1 MAATGSIVETFQGH
15 RSVRMVSLAWTSAA
29 DGTVSGIP
37 TQSKYSG
44 ELLRVDFA
52 PGAGDVQP
60 TNLYSATLTDEA
72 GLDVLAGLGA
82 NLSNANGTSVCP
94 LIGDG
99 TTTDRPVAID
109 GNLTLAVSAAGDGK
123 AGTVKLYFR

>member
-1 MAATGSIVETFQGH
+1 MASTGSIVETFQGY
-15 RSVRMVSLAWTSAA
+15 RRVRTIWLAWTSAA

-37 TQSKYSG
+37 TQRKYSG

-52 PGAGDVQP
+52 PGAAAVQP
-60 TNLYSATLTDEA
+60 TNLYGVALIDDAS
-72 GLDVLAGLGA
+72 LDVLQGKGA
-82 NLSNANGTSVCP
+82 NLSNVNASSICP

-109 GNLTLAVSAAGDGK
+109 GNLTLAVSAAGDAK